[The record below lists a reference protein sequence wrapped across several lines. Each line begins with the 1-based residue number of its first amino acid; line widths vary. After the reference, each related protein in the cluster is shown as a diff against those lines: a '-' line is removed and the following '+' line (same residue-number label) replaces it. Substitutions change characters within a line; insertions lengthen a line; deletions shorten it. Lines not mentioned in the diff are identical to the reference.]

1 MTNRR
6 FSDKEVALVLRRA
19 IELEAASP
27 SSEIQTTRGLTLEE
41 LRDVAREAGINPN
54 LVTRAAAELSEKPE
68 LEPFSIGGPSPVK
81 KEVRVLPGEAS
92 REDMGELM
100 RVVDAEV
107 AAQGTVVE
115 ALGAVRW
122 TSNGRFL
129 NTQVSLEPADGE
141 TLLRVEER
149 YSETVRGPLHGIPTA
164 WALIIG
170 LAVGLEGLSL
180 ALPIALV
187 VAAVLGMLGW
197 GVGDLVWRGVAAR
210 SGTRVRL
217 LADRLT
223 TEADRLLPPAG
234 GKEDGGGS
242 NRAF

>member
-19 IELEAASP
+19 IELEEASP

-41 LRDVAREAGINPN
+41 LREVAREAGINPN
-54 LVTRAAAELSEKPE
+54 LVTRAAAELREKPGP
-68 LEPFSIGGPSPVK
+68 EPFSVGGPSLVK
-81 KEVRVLPGEAS
+81 QEVRVLPGEAS

-129 NTQVSLEPADGE
+129 NTQVSVEPADGE

-149 YSETVRGPLHGIPTA
+149 YSDTVRGPLHGIPAA

-170 LAVGLEGLSL
+170 LAAGLDGMSL

-187 VAAVLGMLGW
+187 VAVVLGMLGW

-210 SGTRVRL
+210 SGTRVRV
-217 LADRLT
+217 LADHLT
-223 TEADRLLPPAG
+223 TEADRLLSPAG
-234 GKEDGGGS
+234 AEDDGEGS
-242 NRAF
+242 HRGF